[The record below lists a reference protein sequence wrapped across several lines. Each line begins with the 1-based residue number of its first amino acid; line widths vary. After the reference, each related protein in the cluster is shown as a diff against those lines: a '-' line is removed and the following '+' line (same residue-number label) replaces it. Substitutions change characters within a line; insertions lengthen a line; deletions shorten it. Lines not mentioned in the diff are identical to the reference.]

1 LGGIPLKKYLE
12 LFVTFFKMGVLTFGG
27 GYAMIPVVEREL
39 INKRG
44 WISLDEVMDYY
55 TVAQITPGII
65 AVNLSTFVGCKRE
78 GPLGGVLAT
87 LGFVLPGVS
96 FVTITAVF
104 LANFA
109 DLPAVKHAF
118 TGIRVA
124 VCALI
129 LDTVIKLVKGV
140 FKDKKAVGIYAA
152 AFALSVTLNV
162 SPVLLIIASGLLGL
176 LVFRREAPPQAHAP
190 EDRNPPPDKSGG
202 SGA

>member
-1 LGGIPLKKYLE
+1 MYHHLRGVLLKNYLE
-12 LFVTFFKMGVLTFGG
+12 LFVTFFKMGVLSFGG

-39 INKRG
+39 INKRS
-44 WISLDEVMDYY
+44 WVSMDEVMDYY

-65 AVNLSTFVGCKRE
+65 AVNLSTFVGYKRK

-96 FVTITAVF
+96 FVTAIAVF

-109 DLPAVKHAF
+109 DFPAVKHAF

-129 LDTVIKLVKGV
+129 LNTVIKLVKGV
-140 FKDKKAVGIYAA
+140 FKDKKAVGIYTA
-152 AFALSVTLNV
+152 AFALSVALNL
-162 SPVLLIIASGLLGL
+162 SPMLLIAASGLLGL
-176 LVFRREAPPQAHAP
+176 LLFRPKPVQENQ
-190 EDRNPPPDKSGG
+190 DPPPDTPGG
-202 SGA
+202 TGA

>member
-1 LGGIPLKKYLE
+1 VKKYLE
-12 LFVTFFKMGVLTFGG
+12 LFVTFFKMGILTFGG

-39 INKRG
+39 INKKG
-44 WISLDEVMDYY
+44 WVNMDEVMDYY

-96 FVTITAVF
+96 LITAIAVF

-109 DLPAVKHAF
+109 DFPVVKHAF

-140 FKDKKAVGIYAA
+140 FKNKKTIAIYIIT
-152 AFALSVTLNV
+152 FALSAVWSV
-162 SPVLLIIASGLLGL
+162 SPMLLIAASGLLGL
-176 LVFRREAPPQAHAP
+176 LVFRQNPAPGAQTSARK
-190 EDRNPPPDKSGG
+190 DQGSPPDGSAGG
-202 SGA
+202 GA